1 MKANDIA
8 PDSPPAA
15 LLDPARRPAQLEA
28 FGRLLDVLDRLRQE
42 CPWDRKQTLQSLR
55 HLTIEETYEISDAI
69 LRNALP
75 DLKKELGDV
84 MLHLVFYARI
94 AAEQGAFD
102 IADVL
107 NAQCEKLIF
116 RHPHIYGDVR
126 ADDEETVKR
135 NWEQLKLQ
143 EKGSTGVL
151 GGVPTSLPALVKA
164 MRIQEKARG
173 AGFDWEEPAQVWE
186 KVQEEL
192 AEFGTEYGAGDLS
205 ELHQSVTS
213 PADAARADRAAAEF
227 GDLLFSLVNFAR
239 FAGINPE
246 EALERTNRKFISR
259 FQYLE
264 TAAQADGHA
273 LRDLNLAQMDV
284 YWEAA
289 KRHLA
294 QPAAGA

>member
-1 MKANDIA
+1 MTDN
-8 PDSPPAA
+8 P
-15 LLDPARRPAQLEA
+15 LLAPARRSEQVAA
-28 FGRLLDVLDRLRQE
+28 FGRLLDVLDRLRLE
-42 CPWDRKQTLQSLR
+42 CPWDKKQTLESLR

-69 LRNALP
+69 LRQDLP

-102 IADVL
+102 IADSL
-107 NAQCEKLIF
+107 NAQCDKLIY
-116 RHPHIYGDVR
+116 RHPHIYGEVQ
-126 ADDEETVKR
+126 ADDEDAVKR
-135 NWEQLKLQ
+135 NWEQLKLK
-143 EKGSTGVL
+143 EKGNTGGVL

-173 AGFDWEEPAQVWE
+173 AGFDWEDPSQVWL

-192 AEFGTEYGAGDLS
+192 AEFGVEYSHG
-205 ELHQSVTS
+205 QP
-213 PADAARADRAAAEF
+213 PADEAQAQRAAQEF

-246 EALERTNRKFISR
+246 EALERTNRKFIGR

-264 TAAQADGHA
+264 AAAARAGQPLAS
-273 LRDLNLAQMDV
+273 LSLAQMDE
-284 YWEAA
+284 YWEQA
-289 KRHLA
+289 KKSVSSL
-294 QPAAGA
+294 P

>member
-1 MKANDIA
+1 MENTASA
-8 PDSPPAA
+8 PSV
-15 LLDPARRPAQLEA
+15 LLTSTRRPEQLEA
-28 FGRLLDVLDRLRQE
+28 FGRLLDVLDRLRTE
-42 CPWDRKQTLQSLR
+42 CPWDKKQTLQTLR

-69 LRNALP
+69 LRDDLP

-84 MLHLVFYARI
+84 MLHLIFYARI
-94 AAEQGAFD
+94 AAEKGAFD

-107 NAQCEKLIF
+107 NAQCEKLIY
-116 RHPHIYGDVR
+116 RHPHIYGDVQ

-143 EKGSTGVL
+143 EKGNTTGVL

-173 AGFDWEEPAQVWE
+173 AGFDWEQPEQVWE
-186 KVQEEL
+186 KVKEEL
-192 AEFGTEYGAGDLS
+192 GEFGDEYSHGQPERMNA
-205 ELHQSVTS
+205 E
-213 PADAARADRAAAEF
+213 RAADEF

-264 TAAQADGHA
+264 TAATANGQRLAD
-273 LRDLNLAQMDV
+273 LTLAEMNV
-284 YWEAA
+284 YWEQA
-289 KRHLA
+289 KKRPT
-294 QPAAGA
+294 QPNEAG

>member
-1 MKANDIA
+1 MENLT
-8 PDSPPAA
+8 PPTSS
-15 LLDPARRPAQLEA
+15 LLASTRRPAQLEA
-28 FGRLLDVLDRLRQE
+28 FGRLLDVLDRLRTE
-42 CPWDRKQTLQSLR
+42 CPWDKKQTLQTLR

-69 LRNALP
+69 LRDDLP

-84 MLHLVFYARI
+84 MLHLIFYARI
-94 AAEQGAFD
+94 AAERGAFD

-107 NAQCEKLIF
+107 NAQCEKLIY
-116 RHPHIYGDVR
+116 RHPHIYGDVQ

-135 NWEQLKLQ
+135 NWEQLKLK
-143 EKGSTGVL
+143 EKGNTNGVL

-164 MRIQEKARG
+164 MRVQEKARG
-173 AGFDWEEPAQVWE
+173 AGFDWEQPEQVWE

-192 AEFGTEYGAGDLS
+192 NEFGVEYSHGNPNQMDA
-205 ELHQSVTS
+205 EKA
-213 PADAARADRAAAEF
+213 ADEF

-264 TAAQADGHA
+264 TAAAANNERLAD
-273 LRDLNLAQMDV
+273 LSLAQMDV
-284 YWEAA
+284 YWNEA
-289 KRHLA
+289 KRRPT
-294 QPAAGA
+294 QPKGTV

>member
-1 MKANDIA
+1 MENSLL
-8 PDSPPAA
+8 SPS
-15 LLDPARRPAQLEA
+15 RRPAQLEA

-42 CPWDRKQTLQSLR
+42 CPWDKKQTLDSLR
-55 HLTIEETYEISDAI
+55 HLTIEETYELSDAI
-69 LRNALP
+69 LRHDLP

-84 MLHLVFYARI
+84 MLHLLFYARI

-102 IADVL
+102 IADAL
-107 NAQCEKLIF
+107 NAQCEKLIY
-116 RHPHIYGDVR
+116 RHPHIYGDVQ
-126 ADDEETVKR
+126 ADDEAAVKR
-135 NWEQLKLQ
+135 NWEQLKLK
-143 EKGSTGVL
+143 EKGNTGGVL

-173 AGFDWEEPAQVWE
+173 AGFDWDDPSQVWL

-192 AEFGTEYGAGDLS
+192 AEFGTEYGHG
-205 ELHQSVTS
+205 QP
-213 PADAARADRAAAEF
+213 PADTAQAERATQEF

-264 TAAQADGHA
+264 TAASQAGQS
-273 LRDLNLAQMDV
+273 LSDLTLAQMDV
-284 YWEAA
+284 YWNQA
-289 KRHLA
+289 K
-294 QPAAGA
+294 QAGADQAPA

>member
-1 MKANDIA
+1 MNENPLLA
-8 PDSPPAA
+8 PG
-15 LLDPARRPAQLEA
+15 RRPDQLAA
-28 FGRLLDVLDRLRQE
+28 FGRLLDVLDRLRLE
-42 CPWDRKQTLQSLR
+42 CPWDKKQTLESLR

-69 LRNALP
+69 LRQDLP

-102 IADVL
+102 IADAL
-107 NAQCEKLIF
+107 NAQCDKLIY
-116 RHPHIYGDVR
+116 RHPHIYGDAQ
-126 ADDEETVKR
+126 ADDEDAVKR
-135 NWEQLKLQ
+135 NWEQLKLK
-143 EKGSTGVL
+143 EKGNTGGVL

-173 AGFDWEEPAQVWE
+173 AGFDWEDPAQVWL

-192 AEFGTEYGAGDLS
+192 AEFGAEYGHG
-205 ELHQSVTS
+205 QP
-213 PADAARADRAAAEF
+213 PADEAQATRAAQEF

-264 TAAQADGHA
+264 AAAARAGQP
-273 LRDLNLAQMDV
+273 LASLTLTQMDE
-284 YWEAA
+284 YWEQA
-289 KRHLA
+289 KKSVSSLS
-294 QPAAGA
+294 

>member
-1 MKANDIA
+1 MENPALTA
-8 PDSPPAA
+8 PV
-15 LLDPARRPAQLEA
+15 LLGSTRRPAQLEA
-28 FGRLLDVLDRLRQE
+28 FGRLLDVLDRLRTE
-42 CPWDRKQTLQSLR
+42 CPWDKKQTLQTLR

-69 LRNALP
+69 LRDDLP

-84 MLHLVFYARI
+84 MLHLLFYARI

-107 NAQCEKLIF
+107 NAQCEKLIY
-116 RHPHIYGDVR
+116 RHPHIYGDVQ
-126 ADDEETVKR
+126 ADDEDAVKR
-135 NWEQLKLQ
+135 NWEQLKLK
-143 EKGSTGVL
+143 EKGTATGVL
-151 GGVPTSLPALVKA
+151 SGVPTSLPALVKA

-173 AGFDWEEPAQVWE
+173 AGFDWEEPAQVWQ

-192 AEFGTEYGAGDLS
+192 GEFGEEYRHGDA
-205 ELHQSVTS
+205 T
-213 PADAARADRAAAEF
+213 RMNADRAAAEF

-264 TAAQADGHA
+264 QAAAAAGQPLAD
-273 LRDLNLAQMDV
+273 LTLAQMDV
-284 YWEAA
+284 YWEEA
-289 KRHLA
+289 KRLPV
-294 QPAAGA
+294 QPARAD